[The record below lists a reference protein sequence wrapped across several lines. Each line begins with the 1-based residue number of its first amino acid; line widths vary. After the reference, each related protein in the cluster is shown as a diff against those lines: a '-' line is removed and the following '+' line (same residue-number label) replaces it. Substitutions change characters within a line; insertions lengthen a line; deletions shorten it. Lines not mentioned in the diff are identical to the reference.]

1 MKNTFKLSLAAV
13 LISSAM
19 AANAGI
25 SIVDNEKGN
34 FSIGGDVEFDFNFQ
48 NRDSNEN
55 VLGETNSEFDQTGR
69 ILVAFYGERYTETGH
84 VFQFNAQPLMK
95 SDGNVGLDDAWFGFG
110 AKDGWNLRMGRF
122 EAFDMFPVGQDTFL
136 DYTGDTANDLYNDG
150 AAYVYQM
157 KEGRG
162 RGSSGQLMY
171 SQSFGG
177 LYLELAS
184 MIGPR
189 DVLFAKDS
197 IGDSYYHNALIRSD
211 LTKDSVLLRP
221 VVSYTV
227 NNFSIAAAMEGN
239 LVKDAVVVE
248 SGNGLVDISNRLGF
262 GFTTKYQANDWN
274 LIANFAY
281 MDAVDETNMTV
292 GVNAL
297 FKGFGLGYIH
307 ANNDYE
313 KDKIAT
319 TVNGNA
325 KVDTVYAS
333 YEFADVLQVEDF
345 SIYLGT
351 YYSKQTSDIDTY
363 DEDGDLGARVRFKYF
378 F

>member
-1 MKNTFKLSLAAV
+1 
-13 LISSAM
+13 
-19 AANAGI
+19 
-25 SIVDNEKGN
+25 
-34 FSIGGDVEFDFNFQ
+34 
-48 NRDSNEN
+48 
-55 VLGETNSEFDQTGR
+55 
-69 ILVAFYGERYTETGH
+69 
-84 VFQFNAQPLMK
+84 
-95 SDGNVGLDDAWFGFG
+95 
-110 AKDGWNLRMGRF
+110 
-122 EAFDMFPVGQDTFL
+122 
-136 DYTGDTANDLYNDG
+136 
-150 AAYVYQM
+150 M

-171 SQSFGG
+171 SQSFGN

-189 DVLFAKDS
+189 DVLFS
-197 IGDSYYHNALIRSD
+197 GDKYHGATINRD

-239 LVKDAVVVE
+239 LVKDAVVVD

-262 GFTTKYQANDWN
+262 GLTTKYQANDWN

-281 MDAVDETNMTV
+281 MDAVDETNMTF

-333 YEFADVLQVEDF
+333 YEFADVLEVDDF

-351 YYSKQTSDIDTY
+351 YYSKQTSDIAHY
-363 DEDGDLGARVRFKYF
+363 EEDGDLGARVRFKYF